1 MIRTSMNTTFLGAG
15 FLCLLGLSCPLQAAS
30 PFDWQMHG
38 FLSQGYLVST
48 GNNLFGNSRHNGSL
62 DFTEVGA
69 NLSLRPWNKLLVS
82 AQGLFRQA
90 GASDQ
95 EGVRLDYALLDYY
108 FPLGETATLGVR
120 LGRVKNP
127 FGLYNETRDVVWTRP
142 GVLLPQSVYFDAL
155 ALRQPMLSSDG
166 GLLYGRYV
174 FGDHSLSAEFLVA
187 EPRDDTGG
195 AAEFLTGI
203 PGVKGELSGRPM
215 WIGRAAYEW
224 QEGRVRLMFSIVDLD
239 RDFRSLTQ
247 GVRSGSFKT
256 LYPLASLQY
265 NAERWTLTA
274 EYGRVLTEREGFT
287 PGGITMTNT
296 TESFYLQGQYR
307 LNPKLSLLARYDV
320 FFANLGDR
328 DGEKTAKLTG
338 LPRHRFFARDLTLGA
353 RWEVASN
360 LLLVGEYHFVDGTA
374 WLAEKD
380 NPRLKAGGGDRFWHV
395 FTLMVSLRF

>member
-1 MIRTSMNTTFLGAG
+1 MKSAWLC
-15 FLCLLGLSCPLQAAS
+15 CLLGLCQPVKAAS
-30 PFDWQMHG
+30 PFDFQLHG

-62 DFTEVGA
+62 DFTEIGA
-69 NLSLRPWNKLLVS
+69 NLSLRPWGRLLIS

-90 GASDQ
+90 GASDE

-108 FPLGETATLGVR
+108 FPVGQTGTLGVR

-142 GVLLPQSVYFDAL
+142 GVLLPQSIYFDAL
-155 ALRQPMLSSDG
+155 ALRQAMLSSDG

-174 FGDHSLSAEFLVA
+174 FGDHALSAEFLVA

-195 AAEFLTGI
+195 AVEFLTG
-203 PGVKGELSGRPM
+203 GGKGELSGRPM

-239 RDFRSLTQ
+239 RDFRPSIQ
-247 GVRSGSFKT
+247 GVSSGSIKT

-265 NAERWTLTA
+265 NAERWSLTA
-274 EYGRVLTEREGFT
+274 EYGRVITERKGFT
-287 PGGITMTNT
+287 PGGVPMTNT

-307 LNPKLSLLARYDV
+307 LNSKLSLLARYDV

-353 RWEVASN
+353 RWELARN

-380 NPRLKAGGGDRFWHV
+380 NPRLKAGGGDRFWHAV
-395 FTLMVSLRF
+395 ALMVSLRF